1 MNFRGVI
8 AEDEELLRTALSSLL
23 KETWPQMEIVAECED
38 GASAL
43 ESIAELQPDV
53 AFLDIRMPGLTGI
66 EVARGLAEAS
76 PRTQVVFVTAYDQY
90 AIDAFE
96 HGAIDYLLK
105 PITRER
111 LLATVQRIQA
121 RVAAGHPDGATLDA
135 LLRHLSA
142 RQGAPDK
149 PPLAWITASA
159 GKDTKLI
166 MVDDVAYFQADNKYT
181 TVMTADGES
190 LLRTPLREL
199 LDALDTNT
207 FKQIHRSTIVN
218 MKQVASVSRD
228 DAGRGRL
235 KLKSRPEVLTVSQ
248 PFMTLF
254 RNM

>member
-23 KETWPQMEIVAECED
+23 KEAWPQLDIVAECED

-66 EVARGLAEAS
+66 EVARGLANAS

-96 HGAIDYLLK
+96 QGAIDYLLK

-121 RVAAGHPDGATLDA
+121 RAAAGHPDGATLEA

-142 RQGAPDK
+142 REVTSSK
-149 PPLAWITASA
+149 PPLVWITASA
-159 GKDTKLI
+159 GKDTRLI

-181 TVMTADGES
+181 TVMTAEGES

-199 LDALDTNT
+199 LDSLDANT

-218 MKQVASVSRD
+218 MKAVASVSRD

-235 KLKSRPEVLTVSQ
+235 KLKTRPETLTVSQ
-248 PFMTLF
+248 PFMSLF

>member
-23 KETWPQMEIVAECED
+23 KEAWPQLEIVAECDD

-66 EVARGLAEAS
+66 EVARGLADAS

-96 HGAIDYLLK
+96 QGAIDYLLK

-121 RVAAGHPDGATLDA
+121 RAAAGHPDGATLDA

-142 RQGAPDK
+142 RQVVSSK
-149 PPLAWITASA
+149 PPLVWITASA
-159 GKDTKLI
+159 GKDTRLI

-199 LDALDTNT
+199 LDSLDTTT

-218 MKQVASVSRD
+218 MKAVASVSRD
-228 DAGRGRL
+228 ETGRGRL
-235 KLKSRPEVLTVSQ
+235 KLKTRPEVLTVSQ

>member
-23 KETWPQMEIVAECED
+23 KDAWPQLQIVAECED

-66 EVARGLAEAS
+66 EVARGLADAS

-96 HGAIDYLLK
+96 QGAIDYLLK

-121 RVAAGHPDGATLDA
+121 RAAAGHPDGATLEA

-142 RQGAPDK
+142 REMPASK
-149 PPLAWITASA
+149 PPLVWITASA

-181 TVMTADGES
+181 TVMTAEGES

-199 LDALDTNT
+199 LDSLDAAT

-218 MKQVASVSRD
+218 MKAVASVSRD
-228 DAGRGRL
+228 DTGRGRL
-235 KLKSRPEVLTVSQ
+235 KLKNRPETLTVSQ
-248 PFMTLF
+248 PFMSLF

>member
-1 MNFRGVI
+1 MVECVI
-8 AEDEELLRTALSSLL
+8 AEDEELLRTALAQQLGQA
-23 KETWPQMEIVAECED
+23 WPELRVVAQCED

-43 ESIAELQPDV
+43 EAIAECRPDV

-66 EVARGLAEAS
+66 EVAAALAQVS
-76 PRTQVVFVTAYDQY
+76 PWTQVVFVTAYDQY

-96 HGAIDYLLK
+96 QGAIDYLLK

-121 RVAAGHPDGATLDA
+121 RAAAGHPDGATLEA

-142 RQGAPDK
+142 REMPASK
-149 PPLAWITASA
+149 PPLVWITASA
-159 GKDTKLI
+159 GKDTRLI

-181 TVMTADGES
+181 TVMTAEGES

-199 LDALDTNT
+199 LDSLDAAT

-218 MKQVASVSRD
+218 MKAVASVSRD
-228 DAGRGRL
+228 DTGRGRL
-235 KLKSRPEVLTVSQ
+235 KLKNRPETLTVSQ
-248 PFMTLF
+248 PFMSLF

>member
-23 KETWPQMEIVAECED
+23 KEAWPQLQIVAECED

-66 EVARGLAEAS
+66 EVAAALSEVS

-90 AIDAFE
+90 AIDAFDQ
-96 HGAIDYLLK
+96 GAIDYLLK

-121 RVAAGHPDGATLDA
+121 RAAAGHPDGATLEA

-142 RQGAPDK
+142 REMPASK
-149 PPLAWITASA
+149 PPLVWITASA
-159 GKDTKLI
+159 GKDTRLI

-181 TVMTADGES
+181 TVMTAEGES

-199 LDALDTNT
+199 LDSLDAAT

-218 MKQVASVSRD
+218 MKAVASVSRD
-228 DAGRGRL
+228 DTGRGRL
-235 KLKSRPEVLTVSQ
+235 KLKNRPEMLTVSQ
-248 PFMTLF
+248 PFMSLF

>member
-1 MNFRGVI
+1 M
-8 AEDEELLRTALSSLL
+8 
-23 KETWPQMEIVAECED
+23 AECED

-66 EVARGLAEAS
+66 EVARGLADAS

-96 HGAIDYLLK
+96 QGAIDYLLK

-121 RVAAGHPDGATLDA
+121 RAAAGHPDGATLEA

-142 RQGAPDK
+142 REMPASK
-149 PPLAWITASA
+149 PPLVWITASA
-159 GKDTKLI
+159 GKDTRLI

-181 TVMTADGES
+181 TVMTAEGES

-199 LDALDTNT
+199 LDSLDAAT

-218 MKQVASVSRD
+218 MKAVASVSRD
-228 DAGRGRL
+228 DTGRGRL
-235 KLKSRPEVLTVSQ
+235 KLKNRPEMLTVSQ
-248 PFMTLF
+248 PFMSLF